1 MTGLLLH
8 APFSFPTTHTPSI
21 LVHGGASHLQVRSLI
36 QGRLKPPL
44 KDLDQ
49 LVLGLVPLLARRA
62 ATTFATRGR
71 SPALRTRVAQ
81 VHWKLEVVQHHGQQP
96 SNAHRPEERHGRL
109 ATMRN

>member
-1 MTGLLLH
+1 MLPSLFQLH
-8 APFSFPTTHTPSI
+8 THTINPARSMD
-21 LVHGGASHLQVRSLI
+21 GASHLQVRSLI